1 MSLLI
6 IGGTGTLG
14 RQIVLQALT
23 KGYQVRCLVRNFRKA
38 NFLKD
43 WGVELV
49 YGDLTKPET
58 IPPCL
63 KGITCIIDAST
74 SRADDLDSLKTV
86 DWKGKLYLIE
96 AAKVAN
102 IKRFIFFSIQN
113 VEQFTNIPLMKLKY
127 CIEEKLKKSKIPYT
141 IFRLT
146 GFYQGLIEQYAIPIL
161 ENLPVWVTNENLY
174 ISYMDTQDI
183 AKFCLR
189 SLQLPKTENQIFF
202 LSGLKGWV
210 SFDIIKLCE
219 ELAGQ
224 SANVQ
229 KIPSFLLRFAC
240 DFFGFFE
247 WGQNISDR
255 LAFVEILNIENN
267 FPNSTFEL
275 YKIFKDRSAFV
286 DILNIENN
294 FPTSTFKLYKIFKD
308 RLPFVE
314 ILNIENNF
322 PNSTFELYKIFKIDS
337 SEIIQLDDYFLEY
350 FIRLLKRLRDINFE
364 DIQKQKNLIL

>member
-38 NFLKD
+38 NFLKE
-43 WGVELV
+43 WGAELV

-63 KGITCIIDAST
+63 KGITAIIDAST
-74 SRADDLDSLKTV
+74 SRPDDFDSLKTV
-86 DWKGKLYLIE
+86 DWEGKVCLIE
-96 AAKVAN
+96 AAKAAN
-102 IKRFIFFSIQN
+102 IERFIFFSAQN

-127 CIEEKLKKSKIPYT
+127 RIEQKLKESQIPYT

-161 ENLPVWVTNENLY
+161 ENLPIWVTNENMY
-174 ISYMDTQDI
+174 VAYMDTQDI

-189 SLQLPKTENQIFF
+189 SLQLPETKNQIFS
-202 LSGLKGWV
+202 LSGLKGWL
-210 SFDIIKLCE
+210 SSEIITLCE
-219 ELAGQ
+219 QLAGQ
-224 SANVQ
+224 SAKVQ
-229 KIPSFLLRFAC
+229 RIPSFLLKLVSN
-240 DFFGFFE
+240 FFGFFE

-255 LAFVEILNIENN
+255 LAFVEILNLET
-267 FPNSTFEL
+267 NSSNSVFEL
-275 YKIFKDRSAFV
+275 YK
-286 DILNIENN
+286 L
-294 FPTSTFKLYKIFKD
+294 
-308 RLPFVE
+308 
-314 ILNIENNF
+314 
-322 PNSTFELYKIFKIDS
+322 FKIDS
-337 SEIIQLDDYFLEY
+337 AEIIQLDDYFLEY

-364 DIQKQKNLIL
+364 DVQKQKNLII

>member
-23 KGYQVRCLVRNFRKA
+23 KGYKVRCLVRNFRKA
-38 NFLKD
+38 SFLKE

-63 KGITCIIDAST
+63 KGITAIIDAST
-74 SRADDLDSLKTV
+74 SRPDELEALKKV
-86 DWKGKLYLIE
+86 DWNGKLSLIE
-96 AAKVAN
+96 AAKEAK
-102 IKRFIFFSIQN
+102 IRRFIFFSAQN
-113 VEQFTNIPLMKLKY
+113 AEQFQNIPLMKLKNG
-127 CIEEKLKKSKIPYT
+127 IEKKLKQSEIPYT

-161 ENLPVWVTNENLY
+161 DKLPIWVTNENTY

-189 SLQLPKTENQIFF
+189 SLQIPKTINQTFF
-202 LSGLKGWV
+202 LSGSKGWV
-210 SFDIIKLCE
+210 SSEIINLCE
-219 ELAGQ
+219 QLAGQ
-224 SANVQ
+224 EAKVQ
-229 KIPSFLLRFAC
+229 KIPLFILKLVSN
-240 DFFGFFE
+240 FFGFFE

-267 FPNSTFEL
+267 FSKSTFEL
-275 YKIFKDRSAFV
+275 YKM
-286 DILNIENN
+286 
-294 FPTSTFKLYKIFKD
+294 
-308 RLPFVE
+308 
-314 ILNIENNF
+314 
-322 PNSTFELYKIFKIDS
+322 FKIDP

-364 DIQKQKNLIL
+364 DVQKQKNLII

>member
-23 KGYQVRCLVRNFRKA
+23 KGYKVRCLVRNFRKA
-38 NFLKD
+38 SFLKE

-63 KGITCIIDAST
+63 KGITAIIDSST
-74 SRADDLDSLKTV
+74 SRPDELDSLKTV
-86 DWKGKLYLIE
+86 DWEGKLYLIE

-102 IKRFIFFSIQN
+102 IKRFIFFSAQN
-113 VEQFTNIPLMKLKY
+113 VEQFPKIPLMKLKY
-127 CIEEKLKKSKIPYT
+127 NIEQKLAESKIPFT

-146 GFYQGLIEQYAIPIL
+146 GFYQNLIGQYAIPVL
-161 ENLPVWVTNENLY
+161 ENFPIWVTNENMSV
-174 ISYMDTQDI
+174 SYMDTQDI

-189 SLQLPKTENQIFF
+189 ALQLPKTENQLFF
-202 LSGLKGWV
+202 LNGLKGWV
-210 SFDIIKLCE
+210 SSEIIQLCE
-219 ELAGQ
+219 QLAGQ
-224 SANVQ
+224 PAKVQ
-229 KIPSFLLRFAC
+229 RIPSFLLNFITNLL
-240 DFFGFFE
+240 GFFE

-255 LAFVEILNIENN
+255 LAFVQILNIATDSSK
-267 FPNSTFEL
+267 STFEL
-275 YKIFKDRSAFV
+275 YK
-286 DILNIENN
+286 L
-294 FPTSTFKLYKIFKD
+294 
-308 RLPFVE
+308 
-314 ILNIENNF
+314 
-322 PNSTFELYKIFKIDS
+322 FKIDS

-364 DIQKQKNLIL
+364 DVQKQRNLIL

>member
-38 NFLKD
+38 NFLKE

-49 YGDLTKPET
+49 YGDLSRPET

-63 KGITCIIDAST
+63 KGISAIIDAST
-74 SRADDLDSLKTV
+74 SRPTELNSLKTV
-86 DWKGKLYLIE
+86 DWNGKLCLIE
-96 AAKVAN
+96 AAKAAN
-102 IKRFIFFSIQN
+102 IQRFIFFSAQN
-113 VEQFTNIPLMKLKY
+113 AEQFENIPLMKLKY
-127 CIEEKLKKSKIPYT
+127 GIEKKLKKSEIPYT

-161 ENLPVWVTNENLY
+161 ENLPIWVTNENTSV
-174 ISYMDTQDI
+174 SYMDTQDI

-189 SLQLPKTENQIFF
+189 SLQLPQTTNQTFF
-202 LSGLKGWV
+202 LSGSKGWV
-210 SFDIIKLCE
+210 SSEIISLCE
-219 ELAGQ
+219 QLAGQ
-224 SANVQ
+224 SAKVQ
-229 KIPSFLLRFAC
+229 KVPSFILQLVSR
-240 DFFGFFE
+240 FFGFFE

-255 LAFVEILNIENN
+255 LAFVEILNVENN
-267 FPNSTFEL
+267 FSKSTFEL
-275 YKIFKDRSAFV
+275 YK
-286 DILNIENN
+286 
-294 FPTSTFKLYKIFKD
+294 T
-308 RLPFVE
+308 
-314 ILNIENNF
+314 
-322 PNSTFELYKIFKIDS
+322 FKIDP

-364 DIQKQKNLIL
+364 DVQKQKNLII

>member
-38 NFLKD
+38 SFLKE

-49 YGDLTKPET
+49 YGDLSRPET

-63 KGITCIIDAST
+63 KGISAIIDAST
-74 SRADDLDSLKTV
+74 SRPEELESLKKV
-86 DWKGKLYLIE
+86 DWEGKLYLIQ
-96 AAKVAN
+96 AAKAAK
-102 IKRFIFFSIQN
+102 IQKFIFFSAQN
-113 VEQFTNIPLMKLKY
+113 VEQFQNIPLMKLKY
-127 CIEEKLKKSKIPYT
+127 GIETKLKESGIPYT

-161 ENLPVWVTNENLY
+161 ENFPIWVTNENTY

-189 SLQLPKTENQIFF
+189 SLQIPQTTNQTFF

-210 SFDIIKLCE
+210 SSEIINLCE
-219 ELAGQ
+219 QLAGQ
-224 SANVQ
+224 KAKVQ
-229 KIPSFLLRFAC
+229 RIPLVALQFASK
-240 DFFGFFE
+240 FFGFFE

-255 LAFVEILNIENN
+255 LAFAEILSTENN
-267 FPNSTFEL
+267 FSKSTFDL
-275 YKIFKDRSAFV
+275 YKM
-286 DILNIENN
+286 
-294 FPTSTFKLYKIFKD
+294 FKLD
-308 RLPFVE
+308 PA
-314 ILNIENNF
+314 
-322 PNSTFELYKIFKIDS
+322 
-337 SEIIQLDDYFLEY
+337 EIIQLDDYFLEY

-364 DIQKQKNLIL
+364 DVQKQKNLII